1 MFLNIV
7 SWNARG
13 LLNMDKFEKMFFLC
27 KEADVI
33 VLQETNWKNESVKRF
48 QTKWDGNIYVN
59 NGEEKAGS
67 GVAIL
72 IRRGVCEKEQ
82 VIYDDGIGKSMAI
95 KIGKY
100 DDNIIIYNIHAPNE
114 EKEKVDFFLNM
125 NDKINTWQN
134 VILIGDFNTVFS
146 ELDLGSKMVFRAE
159 KGREELVKVMK
170 ESNLIDVWRERNRT
184 KRKFS
189 RAQVVMNQL
198 KQSRIDYVLCNGE
211 MEGNIKSVYYKEVG
225 LSNHF
230 FLRVEIDFTR
240 IERGKGVWVLNAEIL
255 KDESY
260 KGKIKQILENSKM
273 NKMYEEE
280 KRIWWDNVK
289 WDIKNAYRNTG

>member
-225 LSNHF
+225 LSDHF
-230 FLRVEIDFTR
+230 
-240 IERGKGVWVLNAEIL
+240 
-255 KDESY
+255 S
-260 KGKIKQILENSKM
+260 
-273 NKMYEEE
+273 
-280 KRIWWDNVK
+280 
-289 WDIKNAYRNTG
+289 